1 MNLRSAPLWL
11 AAVAAALLA
20 PPHASGQSEA
30 AEKSYSV
37 SFDVRI
43 VPTERLANVSIRL
56 GRGASRVR
64 WLRFVIDPVRHFSFR
79 GDGTVEVK
87 EGSVL
92 WQPPREGG
100 RLRYSFWIDHLRN
113 SSSYDARCAE
123 NWALFRGDDMVPPV
137 RVRTVVGAHSISRL
151 RLRLPEGWSAAL
163 PHERVSD
170 GTFAI
175 DDPHRRF
182 DRPKGWMVVGK
193 IGVLRERIAKTR
205 VAIAGPVGQHLRR
218 HDNLALLRWTLP
230 TLRKII
236 GELPDRIQ
244 VVSAG
249 DPMWRGGLSGPKS
262 LFVHADR
269 PLISTDLSSPILHEL
284 MHTVMGAHSAADG
297 DWVVEGLA
305 ELYSLELL
313 VRSKTVSRR
322 RYREALRRMEE
333 KSRGVVSLARG
344 DASGAVTAR
353 AVVLLHEIGEQIEAA
368 TGGESSLDD
377 VVRRLC
383 SERGVISGE
392 RFRDIAEEVAGRQ
405 LAAFARREFPPS
417 IRTTRA
423 RTAP

>member
-1 MNLRSAPLWL
+1 MKLRRAPLWL
-11 AAVAAALLA
+11 VASAAALLA
-20 PPHASGQSEA
+20 TPHASGQGEEA
-30 AEKSYSV
+30 ENSYSV
-37 SFDVRI
+37 GYDVRI
-43 VPTERLANVSIRL
+43 VPTERLAKVSIRI
-56 GRGASRVR
+56 GQGASRVR
-64 WLRFVIDPVRHFSFR
+64 WLRFVIDPVRHFGFR
-79 GDGTVEVK
+79 GDGTVEVE

-92 WQPPREGG
+92 WQPPLEGG
-100 RLRYSFWIDHLRN
+100 RLRYSFWIDHLRD

-137 RVRTVVGAHSISRL
+137 RVRAEVGAHSISSL
-151 RLRLPEGWSAAL
+151 RLRVPEGWSAAL
-163 PHERVSD
+163 PYERVSN
-170 GTFAI
+170 GTYAI

-205 VAIAGPVGQHLRR
+205 VTVAGPVGQHLRR

-284 MHTVMGAHSAADG
+284 MHTVMGAHSGAEG

-322 RYREALRRMEE
+322 RYRKALTRMEE
-333 KSRGVVSLARG
+333 KSRGVVSLAREH
-344 DASGAVTAR
+344 ASGAVTAR
-353 AVVLLHEIGEQIEAA
+353 AVVLLHEVDEQIEAS
-368 TGGESSLDD
+368 TDGESSLDD

-383 SERGVISGE
+383 SERGAISAE
-392 RFRDIAEEVAGRQ
+392 RFRRIAEEVAGRQ
-405 LAAFARREFPPS
+405 LPVFARREFPSS

-423 RTAP
+423 P